1 MRADVLMSTMLAPI
15 SNTDFPQKNALFCYS
30 NSSDGGVQTD
40 RSRPSQCSQEHRSD
54 YGKTS
59 SARLQCHFQAP
70 LINKSSYEVNFPMEH
85 AYLQVASPESL
96 EANALLVA
104 SAFQKNVCRRTKQHL
119 QTTFLQYCTLKF

>member
-1 MRADVLMSTMLAPI
+1 
-15 SNTDFPQKNALFCYS
+15 
-30 NSSDGGVQTD
+30 
-40 RSRPSQCSQEHRSD
+40 
-54 YGKTS
+54 
-59 SARLQCHFQAP
+59 
-70 LINKSSYEVNFPMEH
+70 MEH